1 MSAAMPFRA
10 ILRQEL
16 ALAASGGWSSFVAV
30 LFYVAVAVL
39 VPFAVGPDGQLLA
52 IIAGGMAWIAALLAL
67 LLTLERLFQ
76 PDRED
81 GALDQWIA
89 QGVPLEVL
97 AMAKIAAHWLVTA
110 LPLLLATPIVAV
122 LLNLHAAQTKLLL
135 VSLVIGTPGLSALGA
150 ICAALAVS
158 VRRAG
163 VLIALLVLPLAVPVL
178 IFGVASLGSDTAAA
192 LKFLGACSLILLTLA
207 PFAIKAALKISV
219 E

>member
-1 MSAAMPFRA
+1 M
-10 ILRQEL
+10 LRQEL
-16 ALAASGGWSSFVAV
+16 ALAASGGWSSFTAV

-52 IIAGGMAWIAALLAL
+52 LIAGGMAWIAALLAL

-89 QGVPLEVL
+89 LGVPLEVVAL
-97 AMAKIAAHWLVTA
+97 AKIAAHWLVTA

-122 LLNLHAAQTKLLL
+122 LLNLAVPQTKLLI
-135 VSLVIGTPGLSALGA
+135 VSLILGTPGLSALGA

-178 IFGVASLGSDTAAA
+178 IFGVAALGPSNMAA
-192 LKFLGACSLILLTLA
+192 LKFLGACSLILLALA